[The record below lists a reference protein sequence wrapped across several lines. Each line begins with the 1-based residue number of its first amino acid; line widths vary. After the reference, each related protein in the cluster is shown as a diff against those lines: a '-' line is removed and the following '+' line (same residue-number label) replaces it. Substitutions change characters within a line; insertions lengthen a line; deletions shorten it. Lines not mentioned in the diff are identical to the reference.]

1 MYITCPKPNPLTQN
15 PVFLGENVATKHE
28 VKFLSEGIVGEFLI
42 KVCPMYRLARIFW
55 VIKIIKFVSN
65 KLLCFKFSIVLFHM
79 V

>member
-1 MYITCPKPNPLTQN
+1 MCITCPKLNPLTQN

-28 VKFLSEGIVGEFLI
+28 VKFLSESIVGEFLI
-42 KVCPMYRLARIFW
+42 KVCPMFRLARIFW

-65 KLLCFKFSIVLFHM
+65 KLLCFKLSIVLFHM